1 MKTGTSI
8 LFPNEQ
14 GKNQLRQDA
23 DRAIVTKV
31 FEFFEVLQSAHGPDW
46 KNIYNMMNNKALKL
60 DHLWINFQEKGDYN
74 PSHDHTGA
82 FSFVIFGDIDEK
94 IFTENTPK
102 TNSQYAG
109 QLVFHYGEK
118 ITSLQQTQLNVKPY
132 KGLMYVFPATL
143 QHFVPPFFTDFTRIS
158 ISCNYLLEPNVNR

>member
-1 MKTGTSI
+1 MCI
-8 LFPNEQ
+8 
-14 GKNQLRQDA
+14 R
-23 DRAIVTKV
+23 DR
-31 FEFFEVLQSAHGPDW
+31 
-46 KNIYNMMNNKALKL
+46 
-60 DHLWINFQEKGDYN
+60 
-74 PSHDHTGA
+74 
-82 FSFVIFGDIDEK
+82 
-94 IFTENTPK
+94 NTPK

-158 ISCNYLLEPNVNR
+158 ISGNYLLEPNVNR